1 MESVDRNTDL
11 YELLGVAPEAHFDE
25 IKSAY
30 RAMVRRTHPDSN
42 GGNGHTELF
51 KRIRQAYETLSD
63 PQARSAY
70 DFMMGFAATEHRGSF
85 YDFRFEDFFDRLFN
99 CLKMEWWKERIGRA
113 QQEPE

>member
-11 YELLGVAPEAHFDE
+11 YELLGVAPEAHFEE

-51 KRIRQAYETLSD
+51 KRVRQAYETLSD

-70 DFMMGFAATEHRGSF
+70 DFMMGFSRRGC
-85 YDFRFEDFFDRLFN
+85 YDFRFEDFFDRLLN

-113 QQEPE
+113 RQESE